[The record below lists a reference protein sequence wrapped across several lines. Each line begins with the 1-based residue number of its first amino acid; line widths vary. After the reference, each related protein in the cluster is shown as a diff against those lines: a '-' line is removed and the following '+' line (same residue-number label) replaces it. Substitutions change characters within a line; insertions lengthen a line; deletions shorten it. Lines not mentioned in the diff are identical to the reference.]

1 VTADDG
7 PVLIDT
13 DAAAEALRM
22 EPATLERMAASRLL
36 TPAPADDNGTLW
48 WHLHDLRR
56 QLAAYLDE
64 PSED

>member
-1 VTADDG
+1 MSAGDG

-13 DAAAEALRM
+13 ESAAEALRM

-36 TPAPADDNGTLW
+36 TPARVDDNGNLW
-48 WHLHDLRR
+48 WHLHDLRH

-64 PSED
+64 RGRG